1 MAEQRNT
8 PLEGRRHPSDDLL
21 SSNPQLECL
30 IQDSRLEVLIPNTLK
45 PNTSQHGVR
54 KTTRMWNH
62 PTIGKWWEV
71 YLRATF
77 SPGDVS
83 QPPKSWVLRQ
93 PLPTYSMMS
102 ARFLPTKRS
111 QKTTAKSAKV
121 PQLLEMWCAD
131 LLSRTDRRVMISIA
145 VRVAGNPT
153 LQRKYPRHRLPT
165 PKASGTLHVCDI
177 HHGSGSEWIAE

>member
-1 MAEQRNT
+1 MEYFFEKDWGCSIYLNHLYPFTLISGMAEQRNT

-93 PLPTYSMMS
+93 PLPTYVHDVR
-102 ARFLPTKRS
+102 AVLAHKEIPEDYR
-111 QKTTAKSAKV
+111 KV
-121 PQLLEMWCAD
+121 CQGT
-131 LLSRTDRRVMISIA
+131 S
-145 VRVAGNPT
+145 VAGNVMCGSPIKN
-153 LQRKYPRHRLPT
+153 R
-165 PKASGTLHVCDI
+165 PKSDDI
-177 HHGSGSEWIAE
+177 HCCSGSRQPNVTTEIS